1 MSGFSGINQFG
12 SLTTQSGQRLTFKDF
27 DKDGDGK
34 ITQEEY
40 DTVMNEMKLDSV
52 ELSSVDKNSD
62 KEISEDEFAQWEQK
76 IQMQDKVNA
85 LAGTINKDFA
95 GKSEYISQVTA
106 ELKDCIGEFANDY
119 QGDISK
125 MAQHFTESNYLQAQ
139 YQYIKTKILRN
150 TPDTIKSN
158 VLDEIY
164 TDLTAPTVDSREE
177 SGESMPADTAKRI
190 AKELEAEAD
199 KFIKAYKGEN
209 LQTDLK
215 AHLEEY
221 MNKSDAEK
229 LKDAADAFNTGANS
243 FGAMID
249 NGADLKQLKEYAK
262 EFLLAALDKGVTVK
276 LGGTTIKTEAAITT
290 ALKKFSDGDELKAAM
305 EEVIAGLNT
314 ETLKNTLIKEEE
326 IKAQEAADKA
336 FTDIKGDAYKVD
348 PSLIDYSSIDGY
360 FNNGEIY
367 ERGKGWG
374 GSRDKA
380 YAKGQEVLNN
390 SNLKSQMKAQIESML
405 EAKGIP
411 FEKIETVFENIYNQS
426 VADTLNA
433 EGMITGRGARGLSK
447 KGKAYINIKNM
458 VDSFVNTFNTNIAKA
473 IDEMNA
479 SDKDM
484 DTIDLDYTQA
494 GKDENGN
501 PITQDGVDIS
511 TLYASG
517 KTLTTKK
524 KGEDYYVSLAEKMID
539 NMKSQLLKKAKA
551 MCDANGVTFDNKV
564 FDTMF
569 NNAKSIA
576 INKGVT
582 GVNAEGASV
591 SFGGIAA
598 GTGAG
603 VAGGVAHAA
612 ITVAAAKA
620 GGLAGSFGGP
630 AGIAIG
636 AGIGAIVGGIASLF
650 GSGNHSSCT
659 LDTKTLLDTLTNEF
673 KTNYT
678 AWVEAEAAEAKNKK

>member
-52 ELSSVDKNSD
+52 ELSSVDKNGD

-76 IQMQDKVNA
+76 TQMQTAVNDM
-85 LAGTINKDFA
+85 AGTISKDFA
-95 GKSEYISQVTA
+95 GKTQYLAEVTTALKEYI
-106 ELKDCIGEFANDY
+106 EEFAASY
-119 QGDISK
+119 TGDISG
-125 MAQHFTESNYLQAQ
+125 MAEAFKAALPAKYEEIKSNAVS
-139 YQYIKTKILRN
+139 N
-150 TPDTIKSN
+150 DPDTVKSN

-164 TDLTAPTVDSREE
+164 TDLTATKGEGRTEA
-177 SGESMPADTAKRI
+177 GESMPAATAKRI

-199 KFIKAYKGEN
+199 KFIKGYNGEN

-326 IKAQEAADKA
+326 IKVQEAADKA

-348 PSLIDYSSIDGY
+348 ASLIDYSSIDGY

-426 VADTLNA
+426 VQDTLNA

>member
-52 ELSSVDKNSD
+52 ELSSVDKNGD

-76 IQMQDKVNA
+76 TQMQTAVNDM
-85 LAGTINKDFA
+85 AGTISKDFA
-95 GKSEYISQVTA
+95 GKTQYLAEVTTALKEYI
-106 ELKDCIGEFANDY
+106 EEFAASY
-119 QGDISK
+119 TGDISG
-125 MAQHFTESNYLQAQ
+125 MAEAFKAALPAKYEEIKSNAVS
-139 YQYIKTKILRN
+139 N
-150 TPDTIKSN
+150 DPDTVKSN

-199 KFIKAYKGEN
+199 KFIKGYNGEN

-229 LKDAADAFNTGANS
+229 LKDAAAKFNASAAS

-249 NGADLKQLKEYAK
+249 NGADLTKLKEYAK

-305 EEVIAGLNT
+305 EEVIAELNT

-336 FTDIKGDAYKVD
+336 FTDIKGDAYTVD
-348 PSLIDYSSIDGY
+348 PSLIDYSGISGY
-360 FNNGEIY
+360 YENTQIH

-380 YAKGQEVLNN
+380 YAKGEELLTNE
-390 SNLKSQMKAQIESML
+390 SLKSQMKAQLQSML
-405 EAKGIP
+405 EEKGIS
-411 FEKIETVFENIYNQS
+411 FDKIANIFENVYTQS

-447 KGKAYINIKNM
+447 KGHAYLNTKDC
-458 VDSFVNTFNTNIAKA
+458 VDAFITTFNTNIAKA

-484 DTIDLDYTQA
+484 DLWDIDYTQTVT
-494 GKDENGN
+494 DDDGN
-501 PITQDGVDIS
+501 VDQELLEAMQDGSSIS
-511 TLYASG
+511 GEYAFVYEL
-517 KTLTTKK
+517 K
-524 KGEDYYVSLAEKMID
+524 AEKMID
-539 NMKSQLLKKAKA
+539 KLQSTMLIKAKA
-551 MCDANGVTFDNKV
+551 MCDANGVKFDLTV
-564 FDTMF
+564 FNTMF
-569 NNAKSIA
+569 NNAKSSA
-576 INKGVT
+576 
-582 GVNAEGASV
+582 
-591 SFGGIAA
+591 
-598 GTGAG
+598 
-603 VAGGVAHAA
+603 VAGSIETKKALFLS
-612 ITVAAAKA
+612 ITTINPQN
-620 GGLAGSFGGP
+620 L
-630 AGIAIG
+630 I
-636 AGIGAIVGGIASLF
+636 
-650 GSGNHSSCT
+650 
-659 LDTKTLLDTLTNEF
+659 KTFTTNF
-673 KTNYT
+673 KDSYT
-678 AWVEAEAAEAKNKK
+678 AWVNAEAADAKNKK

>member
-52 ELSSVDKNSD
+52 ELSSVDKNGD

-76 IQMQDKVNA
+76 TQMQTAVNDM
-85 LAGTINKDFA
+85 AGTISKDFA
-95 GKSEYISQVTA
+95 GKTQYLAEVTTALKEYI
-106 ELKDCIGEFANDY
+106 EEFAASY
-119 QGDISK
+119 TGDISG
-125 MAQHFTESNYLQAQ
+125 MAEAFKAALPAKYEEIKSNAVS
-139 YQYIKTKILRN
+139 N
-150 TPDTIKSN
+150 DPDTVKSN

-177 SGESMPADTAKRI
+177 SGESIPAATAKRI

-199 KFIKAYKGEN
+199 KFIKGYNGEN

-348 PSLIDYSSIDGY
+348 ASLIDYSGISGY
-360 FNNGEIY
+360 YENTQIH

-380 YAKGQEVLNN
+380 YAKGEELLTNE
-390 SNLKSQMKAQIESML
+390 SLKSQMKAQLQSML
-405 EAKGIP
+405 EEKGIS
-411 FEKIETVFENIYNQS
+411 FDKIANIFENVYTQS

-433 EGMITGRGARGLSK
+433 EGMITGRGARGFSSK
-447 KGKAYINIKNM
+447 GHAYLNTKDC
-458 VDSFVNTFNTNIAKA
+458 VDAFINTFNTNIAKA
-473 IDEMNA
+473 IDEMNG
-479 SDKDM
+479 SNKDM
-484 DTIDLDYTQA
+484 DLWDIDYTQA
-494 GKDENGN
+494 VTDENGN
-501 PITQDGVDIS
+501 IDQKMLDAIQDGDTVTRI
-511 TLYASG
+511 G
-517 KTLTTKK
+517 RKE
-524 KGEDYYVSLAEKMID
+524 EDAEKMID
-539 NMKSQLLKKAKA
+539 RLQSTMLMKAKA
-551 MCDANGVTFDNKV
+551 MCDANGVEFDLTV
-564 FDTMF
+564 FNTMF
-569 NNAKSIA
+569 NNAKSSA
-576 INKGVT
+576 
-582 GVNAEGASV
+582 
-591 SFGGIAA
+591 
-598 GTGAG
+598 
-603 VAGGVAHAA
+603 VAGSIETKKALFLS
-612 ITVAAAKA
+612 ITTINPQN
-620 GGLAGSFGGP
+620 L
-630 AGIAIG
+630 I
-636 AGIGAIVGGIASLF
+636 
-650 GSGNHSSCT
+650 
-659 LDTKTLLDTLTNEF
+659 KTFTTNF
-673 KTNYT
+673 KDSYT
-678 AWVEAEAAEAKNKK
+678 VWVNAEAAEAKNKK

>member
-52 ELSSVDKNSD
+52 ELSSVDKNGD

-76 IQMQDKVNA
+76 TQMQTAVNDM
-85 LAGTINKDFA
+85 AGTISKDFA
-95 GKSEYISQVTA
+95 GKTQYLAEVTTALKEYI
-106 ELKDCIGEFANDY
+106 EEFAASY
-119 QGDISK
+119 TGDISG
-125 MAQHFTESNYLQAQ
+125 MAEAFKAALPAKYEEIKSNAVS
-139 YQYIKTKILRN
+139 N
-150 TPDTIKSN
+150 DPDTVKSN

-164 TDLTAPTVDSREE
+164 TDLTATKGEGRTEA
-177 SGESMPADTAKRI
+177 GESMPAATAKRI

-348 PSLIDYSSIDGY
+348 ASLIDYSSIDGY

-433 EGMITGRGARGLSK
+433 KGMITGRGARGLSK

-473 IDEMNA
+473 IDEMNG
-479 SDKDM
+479 SNKDM
-484 DTIDLDYTQA
+484 DLWDIDYTQTVT
-494 GKDENGN
+494 DDDGN
-501 PITQDGVDIS
+501 VDQELLEAMQDGSSIS
-511 TLYASG
+511 GEYAFVYEL
-517 KTLTTKK
+517 K
-524 KGEDYYVSLAEKMID
+524 AEKMID
-539 NMKSQLLKKAKA
+539 KLQSTMLMKAKA
-551 MCDANGVTFDNKV
+551 MCDANGIEFDLTV
-564 FDTMF
+564 FNTMF
-569 NNAKSIA
+569 NNAKSSA
-576 INKGVT
+576 V
-582 GVNAEGASV
+582 ASSIETKDV
-591 SFGGIAA
+591 
-598 GTGAG
+598 
-603 VAGGVAHAA
+603 
-612 ITVAAAKA
+612 
-620 GGLAGSFGGP
+620 
-630 AGIAIG
+630 AIG
-636 AGIGAIVGGIASLF
+636 FQMFTEATINPQNLV
-650 GSGNHSSCT
+650 
-659 LDTKTLLDTLTNEF
+659 KTFMTNF
-673 KTNYT
+673 KDSYT
-678 AWVEAEAAEAKNKK
+678 AWVNAETK

>member
-27 DKDGDGK
+27 DKDGDGT
-34 ITQEEY
+34 ITQDEY
-40 DTVMNEMKLDSV
+40 DTVMKEMKLDAV
-52 ELSSVDKNSD
+52 ELSGVDKNGD
-62 KEISEDEFAQWEQK
+62 KVVSEDEFAEWEQK
-76 IQMQDKVNA
+76 TEMQAAVNNM
-85 LAGTINKDFA
+85 AGTISKDFS
-95 GKSEYISQVTA
+95 GKTSSLSEVSTA
-106 ELKDCIGEFANDY
+106 LKEYFEEFAASY
-119 QGDISK
+119 TGDISG
-125 MAQHFTESNYLQAQ
+125 MAEAFKAALPAKYEEIKSNAVS
-139 YQYIKTKILRN
+139 N
-150 TPDTIKSN
+150 DPDTVKSN

-177 SGESMPADTAKRI
+177 SGESMPAATAKRI

-199 KFIKAYKGEN
+199 KFIKGYNGEN

-243 FGAMID
+243 FGTMID

>member
-52 ELSSVDKNSD
+52 ELSSVDKNGD

-76 IQMQDKVNA
+76 TQMQTAVNDM
-85 LAGTINKDFA
+85 AGTISKDFA
-95 GKSEYISQVTA
+95 GKTQYLAEVTTALKEYI
-106 ELKDCIGEFANDY
+106 EEFAASY
-119 QGDISK
+119 TGDISG
-125 MAQHFTESNYLQAQ
+125 MAEAFKAALPAKYEEIKSNAESND
-139 YQYIKTKILRN
+139 
-150 TPDTIKSN
+150 PDTVKSN

-164 TDLTAPTVDSREE
+164 TDLTATKGEGRTEA
-177 SGESMPADTAKRI
+177 GESMPAATAKRI

-199 KFIKAYKGEN
+199 KFIKGYNGEN

-314 ETLKNTLIKEEE
+314 ETLKNTLIKEEK

-348 PSLIDYSSIDGY
+348 ASLIDYSSIDGY

>member
-52 ELSSVDKNSD
+52 ELSSVDKNGD

-76 IQMQDKVNA
+76 TQMQTAVNDM
-85 LAGTINKDFA
+85 AGAISKDFA
-95 GKSEYISQVTA
+95 GKTQYLAEVTTALKEYI
-106 ELKDCIGEFANDY
+106 EEFAASY
-119 QGDISK
+119 TGDISG
-125 MAQHFTESNYLQAQ
+125 MAEAFKAALPAKYEEIKSNAVS
-139 YQYIKTKILRN
+139 N
-150 TPDTIKSN
+150 DPDTVKSN

-199 KFIKAYKGEN
+199 KFIKAYKGDN

-348 PSLIDYSSIDGY
+348 ASLIDYSSIDGY

>member
-52 ELSSVDKNSD
+52 ELSSVDKNGD

-76 IQMQDKVNA
+76 TQMQTAVNDM
-85 LAGTINKDFA
+85 AGAISKDFA
-95 GKSEYISQVTA
+95 GKTQYLAEVTTALKEYI
-106 ELKDCIGEFANDY
+106 EEFAASY
-119 QGDISK
+119 TGDISG
-125 MAQHFTESNYLQAQ
+125 MAEAFKAALPAKYEEIKSNAVS
-139 YQYIKTKILRN
+139 N
-150 TPDTIKSN
+150 DPDTVKSN

-199 KFIKAYKGEN
+199 KFIKAYKGDN

-678 AWVEAEAAEAKNKK
+678 AWVEAEAADAKNKK

>member
-52 ELSSVDKNSD
+52 ELSSVDKNGD

-76 IQMQDKVNA
+76 TQMQTAVNDM
-85 LAGTINKDFA
+85 AGAISKDFA
-95 GKSEYISQVTA
+95 GKTQYLAEVTTALKEYI
-106 ELKDCIGEFANDY
+106 EEFAASY
-119 QGDISK
+119 TGDISG
-125 MAQHFTESNYLQAQ
+125 MAEAFKAALPAKYEEIKSNAVS
-139 YQYIKTKILRN
+139 N
-150 TPDTIKSN
+150 DPDTVKSN

-199 KFIKAYKGEN
+199 KFIKGYNGEN

-229 LKDAADAFNTGANS
+229 LKDAVDAFNTGANS

-348 PSLIDYSSIDGY
+348 ASLIDYSSIDGY

>member
-52 ELSSVDKNSD
+52 ELSSVDKNGD

-76 IQMQDKVNA
+76 TQMQTAVNDM
-85 LAGTINKDFA
+85 AGTISKDFA
-95 GKSEYISQVTA
+95 GKTQYLAEVTTALKEYI
-106 ELKDCIGEFANDY
+106 EEFAASY
-119 QGDISK
+119 TGDISG
-125 MAQHFTESNYLQAQ
+125 MAEAFKAALPAKYEEIKSNAVS
-139 YQYIKTKILRN
+139 N
-150 TPDTIKSN
+150 DPDTVKSN

-164 TDLTAPTVDSREE
+164 TDLTATKGEGRTEA
-177 SGESMPADTAKRI
+177 GESMPAATAKRI

-199 KFIKAYKGEN
+199 KFIKGYNGEN

-348 PSLIDYSSIDGY
+348 ASLIDYSGISGY
-360 FNNGEIY
+360 YENTQIH

-380 YAKGQEVLNN
+380 YAKGEELLTNE
-390 SNLKSQMKAQIESML
+390 SLKSQMKAQLQSML
-405 EAKGIP
+405 EEKGIS
-411 FEKIETVFENIYNQS
+411 FDKIANIFENVYTQS

-433 EGMITGRGARGLSK
+433 EGMITGRGARGFSSK
-447 KGKAYINIKNM
+447 GHAYLNTKDC
-458 VDSFVNTFNTNIAKA
+458 VDAFINTFNTNIAKA
-473 IDEMNA
+473 IDEMNG
-479 SDKDM
+479 SNKDM
-484 DTIDLDYTQA
+484 DLWDIDYTQA
-494 GKDENGN
+494 VTDENGN
-501 PITQDGVDIS
+501 IDQKMLDAIQDGDTVTRI
-511 TLYASG
+511 G
-517 KTLTTKK
+517 RKE
-524 KGEDYYVSLAEKMID
+524 EDAEKMID
-539 NMKSQLLKKAKA
+539 RLQSTMLMKAKA
-551 MCDANGVTFDNKV
+551 MCDANGVEFDLTV
-564 FDTMF
+564 FNTMF
-569 NNAKSIA
+569 NNAKSSAVAGSIETKKA
-576 INKGVT
+576 LFLSITTINPQNLIKTFTTNFKDSYTVW
-582 GVNAEGASV
+582 VNAE
-591 SFGGIAA
+591 AA
-598 GTGAG
+598 
-603 VAGGVAHAA
+603 
-612 ITVAAAKA
+612 
-620 GGLAGSFGGP
+620 
-630 AGIAIG
+630 
-636 AGIGAIVGGIASLF
+636 
-650 GSGNHSSCT
+650 
-659 LDTKTLLDTLTNEF
+659 D
-673 KTNYT
+673 
-678 AWVEAEAAEAKNKK
+678 AKNKK

>member
-40 DTVMNEMKLDSV
+40 DTV
-52 ELSSVDKNSD
+52 ELSSVDKNGD

-76 IQMQDKVNA
+76 TQMQTAVNDM
-85 LAGTINKDFA
+85 AGTISKDFA
-95 GKSEYISQVTA
+95 GKTQYLAEVTTALKEYI
-106 ELKDCIGEFANDY
+106 EEFAASY
-119 QGDISK
+119 TGDISG
-125 MAQHFTESNYLQAQ
+125 MAEAFKAALPAKYEEIKSNAVS
-139 YQYIKTKILRN
+139 N
-150 TPDTIKSN
+150 DPDTVKSN

-164 TDLTAPTVDSREE
+164 TDLTATKGEGRTEA
-177 SGESMPADTAKRI
+177 GESMPAATAKRI

-348 PSLIDYSSIDGY
+348 ASLIDYSGISGY
-360 FNNGEIY
+360 YENTQIH

-380 YAKGQEVLNN
+380 YAKGEELLTNE
-390 SNLKSQMKAQIESML
+390 SLKSQMKAQLQSML
-405 EAKGIP
+405 EEKGIS
-411 FEKIETVFENIYNQS
+411 FDKIANIFENVYTQS

-433 EGMITGRGARGLSK
+433 EGMITGRGARGFSSK
-447 KGKAYINIKNM
+447 GHAYLNTKDC
-458 VDSFVNTFNTNIAKA
+458 VDAFINTFNTNIAKA
-473 IDEMNA
+473 IDEMNG
-479 SDKDM
+479 SNKDM
-484 DTIDLDYTQA
+484 DLWDIDYTQA
-494 GKDENGN
+494 VTDENGN
-501 PITQDGVDIS
+501 IDQKMLDAIQDGDTVTRI
-511 TLYASG
+511 G
-517 KTLTTKK
+517 RKE
-524 KGEDYYVSLAEKMID
+524 EDAEKMID
-539 NMKSQLLKKAKA
+539 RLQSTMLMKAKA
-551 MCDANGVTFDNKV
+551 MCDANGVEFDLTV
-564 FDTMF
+564 FNTMF
-569 NNAKSIA
+569 NNAKSSA
-576 INKGVT
+576 
-582 GVNAEGASV
+582 
-591 SFGGIAA
+591 
-598 GTGAG
+598 
-603 VAGGVAHAA
+603 VAGSIETKKALFLS
-612 ITVAAAKA
+612 ITTINPQN
-620 GGLAGSFGGP
+620 L
-630 AGIAIG
+630 I
-636 AGIGAIVGGIASLF
+636 
-650 GSGNHSSCT
+650 
-659 LDTKTLLDTLTNEF
+659 KTFTTNF
-673 KTNYT
+673 KDSYT
-678 AWVEAEAAEAKNKK
+678 VWVNAEAAEAKNKK

>member
-52 ELSSVDKNSD
+52 ELSSVDKNGD

-76 IQMQDKVNA
+76 TQMQTAVNDM
-85 LAGTINKDFA
+85 AGTISKDFA
-95 GKSEYISQVTA
+95 GKTQYLAEVTTALKEYI
-106 ELKDCIGEFANDY
+106 EEFAASY
-119 QGDISK
+119 TGDISG
-125 MAQHFTESNYLQAQ
+125 MAEAFKAALPAKYEEIKSNAVS
-139 YQYIKTKILRN
+139 N
-150 TPDTIKSN
+150 DPDTVKSN

-164 TDLTAPTVDSREE
+164 TDLTATKGEGRTEA
-177 SGESMPADTAKRI
+177 GESMPTATAKRI

-199 KFIKAYKGEN
+199 KFIKGYNGEN

-426 VADTLNA
+426 VQDTLNA

>member
-52 ELSSVDKNSD
+52 ELSSVDKNGD

-76 IQMQDKVNA
+76 TQMQTAVNDM
-85 LAGTINKDFA
+85 AGTISKDFA
-95 GKSEYISQVTA
+95 GKTQYLAEVTTALKEYI
-106 ELKDCIGEFANDY
+106 EEFAASY
-119 QGDISK
+119 TGDISG
-125 MAQHFTESNYLQAQ
+125 MAEAFKAALPAKYEEIKSNAVS
-139 YQYIKTKILRN
+139 N
-150 TPDTIKSN
+150 DPDTVKSN

-164 TDLTAPTVDSREE
+164 TDLTATKGEGRTEA
-177 SGESMPADTAKRI
+177 GESMPAATAKRI

-199 KFIKAYKGEN
+199 KFIKGYNGEN

-305 EEVIAGLNT
+305 EEVIAELNT

-348 PSLIDYSSIDGY
+348 ASLIDYSSIDGY

-380 YAKGQEVLNN
+380 YAKGQEVL
-390 SNLKSQMKAQIESML
+390 SSDTLKNQMKAQITSML
-405 EAKGIP
+405 EAKGIS
-411 FEKIETVFENIYNQS
+411 FDKIANIFENIYNQS
-426 VADTLNA
+426 ISDTLNA
-433 EGMITGRGARGLSK
+433 DGMITGRGARGLSK

-517 KTLTTKK
+517 NKLTTKK
-524 KGEDYYVSLAEKMID
+524 KGADYYVSLAEKMID

-569 NNAKSIA
+569 NNAKSVA

-582 GVNAEGASV
+582 GVNAKGASV
-591 SFGGIAA
+591 SFGGIAG

-630 AGIAIG
+630 VGIAIG

>member
-52 ELSSVDKNSD
+52 ELSSVDKNGD

-76 IQMQDKVNA
+76 TQMQTAVNDM
-85 LAGTINKDFA
+85 AGAISKDFA
-95 GKSEYISQVTA
+95 GKTQYLAEVTTALKEYI
-106 ELKDCIGEFANDY
+106 EEFAASY
-119 QGDISK
+119 TGDISG
-125 MAQHFTESNYLQAQ
+125 MAEAFKAALPAKYEEIKSNAVS
-139 YQYIKTKILRN
+139 N
-150 TPDTIKSN
+150 DPDTVKSN

-177 SGESMPADTAKRI
+177 SGESMPAATAKRI

-199 KFIKAYKGEN
+199 KFIKGYNGEN

-348 PSLIDYSSIDGY
+348 ASLIDYSGISGY
-360 FNNGEIY
+360 YENTQIH

-380 YAKGQEVLNN
+380 YAKGEELLTNE
-390 SNLKSQMKAQIESML
+390 SLKSQMKAQLQSML
-405 EAKGIP
+405 EEKGIS
-411 FEKIETVFENIYNQS
+411 FDKIANIFENVYTQS

-433 EGMITGRGARGLSK
+433 EGMITGRGARGFSSK
-447 KGKAYINIKNM
+447 GHAYLNTKDC
-458 VDSFVNTFNTNIAKA
+458 VDAFINTFNTNIAKA
-473 IDEMNA
+473 IDEMNG
-479 SDKDM
+479 SNKDM
-484 DTIDLDYTQA
+484 DLWDIDYTQA
-494 GKDENGN
+494 VTDENGN
-501 PITQDGVDIS
+501 IDQKMLDAIQDGDTVTRI
-511 TLYASG
+511 G
-517 KTLTTKK
+517 RKE
-524 KGEDYYVSLAEKMID
+524 EDAEKMID
-539 NMKSQLLKKAKA
+539 RLQSTMLMKAKA
-551 MCDANGVTFDNKV
+551 MCDANGVEFDLTV
-564 FDTMF
+564 FNTMF
-569 NNAKSIA
+569 NNAKSSA
-576 INKGVT
+576 
-582 GVNAEGASV
+582 
-591 SFGGIAA
+591 
-598 GTGAG
+598 
-603 VAGGVAHAA
+603 VAGSIETKKALFLS
-612 ITVAAAKA
+612 ITTINPQN
-620 GGLAGSFGGP
+620 L
-630 AGIAIG
+630 I
-636 AGIGAIVGGIASLF
+636 
-650 GSGNHSSCT
+650 
-659 LDTKTLLDTLTNEF
+659 KTFTTNF
-673 KTNYT
+673 KDSYT
-678 AWVEAEAAEAKNKK
+678 VWVNAEAAEAKNKK

>member
-52 ELSSVDKNSD
+52 ELSSVDKNGD

-76 IQMQDKVNA
+76 TQMQTAVNDM
-85 LAGTINKDFA
+85 AGAISKDFA
-95 GKSEYISQVTA
+95 GKTQYLAEVTTALKEYI
-106 ELKDCIGEFANDY
+106 EEFAASY
-119 QGDISK
+119 TGDISG
-125 MAQHFTESNYLQAQ
+125 MAEAFKAALPAKYEEIKSNAVS
-139 YQYIKTKILRN
+139 N
-150 TPDTIKSN
+150 DPDTVKSN

-199 KFIKAYKGEN
+199 KFIKAYKGDN

-249 NGADLKQLKEYAK
+249 NGVDLKQLKEYAK

-678 AWVEAEAAEAKNKK
+678 AWVEAEAADAKNKK

>member
-1 MSGFSGINQFG
+1 MDIKVIAVIVCMLAVLIYASYDAERKR
-12 SLTTQSGQRLTFKDF
+12 RLKLEKRLRNSWGKPS
-27 DKDGDGK
+27 DKK

-52 ELSSVDKNSD
+52 ELSSVDKNGD

-76 IQMQDKVNA
+76 TQMQTAVNDM
-85 LAGTINKDFA
+85 AGAISKDFA
-95 GKSEYISQVTA
+95 GKTQYLAEVTTALKEYI
-106 ELKDCIGEFANDY
+106 EEFAASY
-119 QGDISK
+119 TGDISG
-125 MAQHFTESNYLQAQ
+125 MAEAFKAALPAKYEEIKSNAVS
-139 YQYIKTKILRN
+139 N
-150 TPDTIKSN
+150 DPDTVKSN

-199 KFIKAYKGEN
+199 KFIKAYKGDN

-314 ETLKNTLIKEEE
+314 ETLKNTLIKEEK

-336 FTDIKGDAYKVD
+336 FTDIKGDAYTVD
-348 PSLIDYSSIDGY
+348 PSLIDYSGISGY
-360 FNNGEIY
+360 YENTQIH

-380 YAKGQEVLNN
+380 YAKGEELLTNE
-390 SNLKSQMKAQIESML
+390 SLKSQMKAQLQSML
-405 EAKGIP
+405 EEKGIS
-411 FEKIETVFENIYNQS
+411 FDKIANIFENVYTQS

-433 EGMITGRGARGLSK
+433 EGMITGRGARGWSK
-447 KGKAYINIKNM
+447 KGHAYLNTKDC
-458 VDSFVNTFNTNIAKA
+458 VDAFITTFNTNIAKA

-484 DTIDLDYTQA
+484 DLWDIDYTQTVT
-494 GKDENGN
+494 DDDGN
-501 PITQDGVDIS
+501 VDQELLEAMQDGSSIS
-511 TLYASG
+511 GEYAFVYEL
-517 KTLTTKK
+517 K
-524 KGEDYYVSLAEKMID
+524 AEKMID
-539 NMKSQLLKKAKA
+539 KLQSTMLMKAKA
-551 MCDANGVTFDNKV
+551 MCDANGIEFDLTV
-564 FDTMF
+564 FNTMF
-569 NNAKSIA
+569 NNAKSSA
-576 INKGVT
+576 V
-582 GVNAEGASV
+582 ASSIETKDV
-591 SFGGIAA
+591 
-598 GTGAG
+598 
-603 VAGGVAHAA
+603 
-612 ITVAAAKA
+612 
-620 GGLAGSFGGP
+620 
-630 AGIAIG
+630 AIG
-636 AGIGAIVGGIASLF
+636 FQMFTEATINPQNLV
-650 GSGNHSSCT
+650 
-659 LDTKTLLDTLTNEF
+659 KTFMTNF
-673 KTNYT
+673 KDSYT
-678 AWVEAEAAEAKNKK
+678 AWVNAETK

>member
-52 ELSSVDKNSD
+52 ELSSVDKNGD

-76 IQMQDKVNA
+76 TQMQTAVNDM
-85 LAGTINKDFA
+85 AGTISKDFA
-95 GKSEYISQVTA
+95 GKTQYLAEVTTALKEYI
-106 ELKDCIGEFANDY
+106 EEFAASY
-119 QGDISK
+119 TGDISG
-125 MAQHFTESNYLQAQ
+125 MAEAFKAALPAKYEEIKSNAVS
-139 YQYIKTKILRN
+139 N
-150 TPDTIKSN
+150 DPDTVKSN

-164 TDLTAPTVDSREE
+164 TDLTATKGEGRTEA
-177 SGESMPADTAKRI
+177 GESMPAATAKRI

-199 KFIKAYKGEN
+199 KFIKGYNGEN

-348 PSLIDYSSIDGY
+348 ASLIDYSSIDGY

-433 EGMITGRGARGLSK
+433 KGMITGRGARGLSK

>member
-52 ELSSVDKNSD
+52 ELSSVDKNGD

-76 IQMQDKVNA
+76 TQMQTAVNDM
-85 LAGTINKDFA
+85 AGTISKDFA
-95 GKSEYISQVTA
+95 GKTQYLAEVTTALKEYI
-106 ELKDCIGEFANDY
+106 EEFAASY
-119 QGDISK
+119 TGDISG
-125 MAQHFTESNYLQAQ
+125 MAEAFKAALPAKYEEIKSNAVS
-139 YQYIKTKILRN
+139 N
-150 TPDTIKSN
+150 DPDTVKSN

-164 TDLTAPTVDSREE
+164 TDLTATKGEGRTEA
-177 SGESMPADTAKRI
+177 GESMPAATAKRI

-199 KFIKAYKGEN
+199 KFIKGYNGEN

-348 PSLIDYSSIDGY
+348 ASLIDYSSIDGY

-426 VADTLNA
+426 VQDTLNA

>member
-52 ELSSVDKNSD
+52 ELSSVDKNGD

-76 IQMQDKVNA
+76 TQMQTAVNDM
-85 LAGTINKDFA
+85 AGAISKDFA
-95 GKSEYISQVTA
+95 GKTQYLAEVTTALKEYI
-106 ELKDCIGEFANDY
+106 EEFAASY
-119 QGDISK
+119 TGDISG
-125 MAQHFTESNYLQAQ
+125 MAEAFKAALPAKYEEIKSNAVS
-139 YQYIKTKILRN
+139 N
-150 TPDTIKSN
+150 DPDTVKSN

-199 KFIKAYKGEN
+199 KFIKAYKGDN

-433 EGMITGRGARGLSK
+433 EGMITGRGARGFSSK
-447 KGKAYINIKNM
+447 GHAYLNTKDC
-458 VDSFVNTFNTNIAKA
+458 VDAFINTFNTNIAKA
-473 IDEMNA
+473 IDEMNG
-479 SDKDM
+479 SNKDM
-484 DTIDLDYTQA
+484 DLWDIDYTQA
-494 GKDENGN
+494 VTDENGN
-501 PITQDGVDIS
+501 IDQKMLNAIQDGDTV
-511 TLYASG
+511 
-517 KTLTTKK
+517 TKIGRK
-524 KGEDYYVSLAEKMID
+524 DSVKEDAEKMLD
-539 NMKSQLLKKAKA
+539 RLQSTMRMKAKA
-551 MCDANGVTFDNKV
+551 MCDANGVEFDLTV
-564 FDTMF
+564 FNTMF
-569 NNAKSIA
+569 NNAKSSAVAGSIETKKA
-576 INKGVT
+576 LFLSITTINPQNLIKTFTTNFKDSYTVW
-582 GVNAEGASV
+582 VNAE
-591 SFGGIAA
+591 AA
-598 GTGAG
+598 D
-603 VAGGVAHAA
+603 V
-612 ITVAAAKA
+612 
-620 GGLAGSFGGP
+620 
-630 AGIAIG
+630 
-636 AGIGAIVGGIASLF
+636 
-650 GSGNHSSCT
+650 
-659 LDTKTLLDTLTNEF
+659 
-673 KTNYT
+673 
-678 AWVEAEAAEAKNKK
+678 KNKK

>member
-52 ELSSVDKNSD
+52 ELSSVDKNGD

-76 IQMQDKVNA
+76 TQMQTAVNDM
-85 LAGTINKDFA
+85 AGAISKDFA
-95 GKSEYISQVTA
+95 GKTQYLAEVTTALKEYI
-106 ELKDCIGEFANDY
+106 EEFAASY
-119 QGDISK
+119 TGDISG
-125 MAQHFTESNYLQAQ
+125 MAEAFKAALPAKYEEIKSNAVS
-139 YQYIKTKILRN
+139 N
-150 TPDTIKSN
+150 DPDTVKSN

-164 TDLTAPTVDSREE
+164 TDLTATKGEGRTEA
-177 SGESMPADTAKRI
+177 GESMPAATAKRI

-199 KFIKAYKGEN
+199 KFIKGYNGEN

-348 PSLIDYSSIDGY
+348 ASLIDYSGISGY
-360 FNNGEIY
+360 YENTQIH

-380 YAKGQEVLNN
+380 YAKGEELLTNE
-390 SNLKSQMKAQIESML
+390 SLKSQMKAQLQSML
-405 EAKGIP
+405 EEKGIS
-411 FEKIETVFENIYNQS
+411 FDKIANIFENVYTQS

-433 EGMITGRGARGLSK
+433 EGMITGRGARGFSSK
-447 KGKAYINIKNM
+447 GHAYLNTKDC
-458 VDSFVNTFNTNIAKA
+458 VDAFINTFNTNIAKA
-473 IDEMNA
+473 IDEMNG
-479 SDKDM
+479 SNKDM
-484 DTIDLDYTQA
+484 DLWDIDYTQA
-494 GKDENGN
+494 VTDENGN
-501 PITQDGVDIS
+501 IDQKMLNAIQDGDTV
-511 TLYASG
+511 
-517 KTLTTKK
+517 TKIGRK
-524 KGEDYYVSLAEKMID
+524 DSVKEDAEKMLD
-539 NMKSQLLKKAKA
+539 RLQSTMRMKAKA
-551 MCDANGVTFDNKV
+551 MCDANGVEFDLTV
-564 FDTMF
+564 FNTMF
-569 NNAKSIA
+569 NNAKSSAVAGSIETKKA
-576 INKGVT
+576 LFLSITTINPQNLIKTFTTNFKDSYTVW
-582 GVNAEGASV
+582 VNAE
-591 SFGGIAA
+591 AA
-598 GTGAG
+598 D
-603 VAGGVAHAA
+603 V
-612 ITVAAAKA
+612 
-620 GGLAGSFGGP
+620 
-630 AGIAIG
+630 
-636 AGIGAIVGGIASLF
+636 
-650 GSGNHSSCT
+650 
-659 LDTKTLLDTLTNEF
+659 
-673 KTNYT
+673 
-678 AWVEAEAAEAKNKK
+678 KNKK

>member
-52 ELSSVDKNSD
+52 ELSSVDKNGD

-76 IQMQDKVNA
+76 TQMQTAVNDM
-85 LAGTINKDFA
+85 AGTISKDFA
-95 GKSEYISQVTA
+95 GKTQYLAEVTTALKEYI
-106 ELKDCIGEFANDY
+106 EEFAASY
-119 QGDISK
+119 TGDISG
-125 MAQHFTESNYLQAQ
+125 MAETFKAALPAKYEEIKSNAVS
-139 YQYIKTKILRN
+139 N
-150 TPDTIKSN
+150 DPDTVKSN

-164 TDLTAPTVDSREE
+164 TDLTATKGEGRTEA
-177 SGESMPADTAKRI
+177 GESMPAATAKRI

-199 KFIKAYKGEN
+199 KFIKGYNGEN

-229 LKDAADAFNTGANS
+229 LKDAVDAFNTGANS

-276 LGGTTIKTEAAITT
+276 LGGTAIKTEAAITT

-348 PSLIDYSSIDGY
+348 ASLIDYSSIDGY

-426 VADTLNA
+426 VQDTLNA
-433 EGMITGRGARGLSK
+433 EGMITGRGARGLSS
-447 KGKAYINIKNM
+447 KGHAYLNTKDC
-458 VDSFVNTFNTNIAKA
+458 VDAFINTFNTNIVKT
-473 IDEMNA
+473 IDEMNG
-479 SDKDM
+479 SNKDM
-484 DTIDLDYTQA
+484 DLWDIDYTQA
-494 GKDENGN
+494 VTDENGN
-501 PITQDGVDIS
+501 VDQEMLNAIQDGDTVTKIGRKD
-511 TLYASG
+511 SG
-517 KTLTTKK
+517 K
-524 KGEDYYVSLAEKMID
+524 EAAEKMIYRLHST
-539 NMKSQLLKKAKA
+539 MLMKAKA
-551 MCDANGVTFDNKV
+551 MCDANGVEFDLTV
-564 FDTMF
+564 FNTMF
-569 NNAKSIA
+569 NNAKSSAVAGSIETKNVFISYMQLVPETT
-576 INKGVT
+576 INPQDLIKTFTTNFKDSYTVW
-582 GVNAEGASV
+582 VNAE
-591 SFGGIAA
+591 AA
-598 GTGAG
+598 
-603 VAGGVAHAA
+603 
-612 ITVAAAKA
+612 
-620 GGLAGSFGGP
+620 
-630 AGIAIG
+630 
-636 AGIGAIVGGIASLF
+636 
-650 GSGNHSSCT
+650 
-659 LDTKTLLDTLTNEF
+659 D
-673 KTNYT
+673 
-678 AWVEAEAAEAKNKK
+678 AKNKK

>member
-52 ELSSVDKNSD
+52 ELSSVDKNGD

-76 IQMQDKVNA
+76 TQMQTAVNDM
-85 LAGTINKDFA
+85 AGTISKDFA
-95 GKSEYISQVTA
+95 GKTQYLAEVTTALKEYI
-106 ELKDCIGEFANDY
+106 EEFAASY
-119 QGDISK
+119 TGDISG
-125 MAQHFTESNYLQAQ
+125 MAEAFKAALPAKYEEIKSNAVS
-139 YQYIKTKILRN
+139 N
-150 TPDTIKSN
+150 DPDTVKSN

-199 KFIKAYKGEN
+199 KFIKAYKGDN

-426 VADTLNA
+426 VQDTLNA

>member
-52 ELSSVDKNSD
+52 ELSSVDKNGD

-76 IQMQDKVNA
+76 TQMQTAVNDM
-85 LAGTINKDFA
+85 AGTISKDFA
-95 GKSEYISQVTA
+95 GKTQYLAEVTTALKEYI
-106 ELKDCIGEFANDY
+106 EEFAASY
-119 QGDISK
+119 TGDISG
-125 MAQHFTESNYLQAQ
+125 MAEAFKAALPAKYEEIKSNAVS
-139 YQYIKTKILRN
+139 N
-150 TPDTIKSN
+150 DPDTVKSN

-199 KFIKAYKGEN
+199 KFIKAYKGDN

-348 PSLIDYSSIDGY
+348 ASLIDYSSIDGY

-426 VADTLNA
+426 VQDTLNA

>member
-52 ELSSVDKNSD
+52 ELSSVDKNGD

-76 IQMQDKVNA
+76 TQMQTAVNDM
-85 LAGTINKDFA
+85 AGTISKDFA
-95 GKSEYISQVTA
+95 GKTQYLAEVTTALKEYI
-106 ELKDCIGEFANDY
+106 EEFAASY
-119 QGDISK
+119 TGDISG
-125 MAQHFTESNYLQAQ
+125 MAEAFKAALPAKYEEIKSNAVS
-139 YQYIKTKILRN
+139 N
-150 TPDTIKSN
+150 DPDTVKSN

-164 TDLTAPTVDSREE
+164 TDLTATKGEGRTEA
-177 SGESMPADTAKRI
+177 GESMPAATAKRI

-199 KFIKAYKGEN
+199 KFIKAYKGDN

-348 PSLIDYSSIDGY
+348 ASLIDYSGISGY
-360 FNNGEIY
+360 YENTQIH

-380 YAKGQEVLNN
+380 YAKGEELLTNE
-390 SNLKSQMKAQIESML
+390 SLKSQMKAQLQSML
-405 EAKGIP
+405 EEKGIS
-411 FEKIETVFENIYNQS
+411 FDKIANIFENVYTQS

-433 EGMITGRGARGLSK
+433 EGMITGRGARGFSSK
-447 KGKAYINIKNM
+447 GHAYLNTKDC
-458 VDSFVNTFNTNIAKA
+458 VDAFINTFNTNIAKA
-473 IDEMNA
+473 IDEMNG
-479 SDKDM
+479 SNKDM
-484 DTIDLDYTQA
+484 DLWDIDYTQA
-494 GKDENGN
+494 VTDENGN
-501 PITQDGVDIS
+501 IDQKMLDAIQDGDTVTRI
-511 TLYASG
+511 G
-517 KTLTTKK
+517 RKE
-524 KGEDYYVSLAEKMID
+524 EDAEKMID
-539 NMKSQLLKKAKA
+539 RLQSTMLMKAKA
-551 MCDANGVTFDNKV
+551 MCDANGVEFDLTV
-564 FDTMF
+564 FNTMF
-569 NNAKSIA
+569 NNAKSSAVAGSIETKKA
-576 INKGVT
+576 LFLSITTINPQNLIKTFTTNFKDSYTVW
-582 GVNAEGASV
+582 VNAE
-591 SFGGIAA
+591 AA
-598 GTGAG
+598 
-603 VAGGVAHAA
+603 
-612 ITVAAAKA
+612 
-620 GGLAGSFGGP
+620 
-630 AGIAIG
+630 
-636 AGIGAIVGGIASLF
+636 
-650 GSGNHSSCT
+650 
-659 LDTKTLLDTLTNEF
+659 D
-673 KTNYT
+673 
-678 AWVEAEAAEAKNKK
+678 AKNKK

>member
-52 ELSSVDKNSD
+52 ELSSVDKNGD

-76 IQMQDKVNA
+76 TQMQTAVNDM
-85 LAGTINKDFA
+85 AGTISKDFA
-95 GKSEYISQVTA
+95 GKTQYLAEVTTALKEYI
-106 ELKDCIGEFANDY
+106 EEFAASY
-119 QGDISK
+119 TGDISG
-125 MAQHFTESNYLQAQ
+125 MAEAFKAALPAKYEEIKSNAVS
-139 YQYIKTKILRN
+139 N
-150 TPDTIKSN
+150 DPDTVKSN

-164 TDLTAPTVDSREE
+164 TDLTATKGEGRTEA
-177 SGESMPADTAKRI
+177 GESMPAATAKRI

-199 KFIKAYKGEN
+199 KFIKGYNGEN

-229 LKDAADAFNTGANS
+229 LKDAAAKFNASAAS

-249 NGADLKQLKEYAK
+249 NGADLTKLKEYAK

-305 EEVIAGLNT
+305 EEVIAELNT

-348 PSLIDYSSIDGY
+348 ASLIDYSSIDGY

-426 VADTLNA
+426 VQDTLNA

>member
-52 ELSSVDKNSD
+52 ELSSVDKNGD

-76 IQMQDKVNA
+76 TQMQTAVNDM
-85 LAGTINKDFA
+85 AGTISKDFA
-95 GKSEYISQVTA
+95 GKTQYLAEVTTALKEYI
-106 ELKDCIGEFANDY
+106 EEFAASY
-119 QGDISK
+119 TGDISG
-125 MAQHFTESNYLQAQ
+125 MAEAFKAALPAKYEEIKSNAVS
-139 YQYIKTKILRN
+139 N
-150 TPDTIKSN
+150 DPDTVKSN

-164 TDLTAPTVDSREE
+164 TDLTTPTVDSREE

-199 KFIKAYKGEN
+199 KFIKAYKGDN

-348 PSLIDYSSIDGY
+348 ASLIDYSSIDGY

-426 VADTLNA
+426 VQDTLNA

>member
-52 ELSSVDKNSD
+52 ELSSVDKNGD

-76 IQMQDKVNA
+76 TQMQTAVNDM
-85 LAGTINKDFA
+85 AGAISKDFA
-95 GKSEYISQVTA
+95 GKTQYLAEVTTALKEYI
-106 ELKDCIGEFANDY
+106 EEFAASY
-119 QGDISK
+119 TGDISG
-125 MAQHFTESNYLQAQ
+125 MAEAFKAALPAKYEEIKSNAVS
-139 YQYIKTKILRN
+139 N
-150 TPDTIKSN
+150 DPDTVKSN

-199 KFIKAYKGEN
+199 KFIKAYKGDN

-314 ETLKNTLIKEEE
+314 ETLKNTLIKEEK

-348 PSLIDYSSIDGY
+348 ASLIDYSGISGY
-360 FNNGEIY
+360 YENTQIH

-380 YAKGQEVLNN
+380 YAKGEELLTNE
-390 SNLKSQMKAQIESML
+390 SLKSQMKAQLQSML
-405 EAKGIP
+405 EEKGIS
-411 FEKIETVFENIYNQS
+411 FDKIANIFENVYTQS

-433 EGMITGRGARGLSK
+433 EGMITGRGARGFSSK
-447 KGKAYINIKNM
+447 GHAYLNTKDC
-458 VDSFVNTFNTNIAKA
+458 VDAFINTFNTNIAKA
-473 IDEMNA
+473 IDEMNG
-479 SDKDM
+479 SNKDM
-484 DTIDLDYTQA
+484 DLWDIDYTQA
-494 GKDENGN
+494 VTDENGN
-501 PITQDGVDIS
+501 IDQKMLNAIQDGDTV
-511 TLYASG
+511 
-517 KTLTTKK
+517 TKIGRK
-524 KGEDYYVSLAEKMID
+524 DSVKEDAEKMLD
-539 NMKSQLLKKAKA
+539 RLQSTMRMKAKA
-551 MCDANGVTFDNKV
+551 MCDANGVEFDLTV
-564 FDTMF
+564 FNTMF
-569 NNAKSIA
+569 NNAKSSAVAGSIETKKA
-576 INKGVT
+576 LFLSITTINPQNLIKTFTTNFKDSYTVW
-582 GVNAEGASV
+582 VNAE
-591 SFGGIAA
+591 AA
-598 GTGAG
+598 D
-603 VAGGVAHAA
+603 V
-612 ITVAAAKA
+612 
-620 GGLAGSFGGP
+620 
-630 AGIAIG
+630 
-636 AGIGAIVGGIASLF
+636 
-650 GSGNHSSCT
+650 
-659 LDTKTLLDTLTNEF
+659 
-673 KTNYT
+673 
-678 AWVEAEAAEAKNKK
+678 KNKK

>member
-27 DKDGDGK
+27 DKDGDGT
-34 ITQEEY
+34 ITQDEY
-40 DTVMNEMKLDSV
+40 DTVMKEMKLDAV
-52 ELSSVDKNSD
+52 ELSGVDKNGD
-62 KEISEDEFAQWEQK
+62 KVVSEDEFAEWEQK
-76 IQMQDKVNA
+76 TEMQAAVNNM
-85 LAGTINKDFA
+85 AGTISKDFS
-95 GKSEYISQVTA
+95 GKASSLSEVSTA
-106 ELKDCIGEFANDY
+106 LKEYFEEFAASYTGEVSGMAEAFKTALPAKYEEIKSNAVSND
-119 QGDISK
+119 
-125 MAQHFTESNYLQAQ
+125 
-139 YQYIKTKILRN
+139 
-150 TPDTIKSN
+150 PDTVKSN

-199 KFIKAYKGEN
+199 KFIKGYNGEN

-249 NGADLKQLKEYAK
+249 NGADWKQLKEYAK

-336 FTDIKGDAYKVD
+336 FTDIKGDAYTVD
-348 PSLIDYSSIDGY
+348 PSLIDYSGFSGY
-360 FNNGEIY
+360 YENTQIH

-374 GSRDKA
+374 GSRDKV
-380 YAKGQEVLNN
+380 YAKGEELLTNE
-390 SNLKSQMKAQIESML
+390 SLKSQMKAQLQSML
-405 EAKGIP
+405 EEKGIS
-411 FEKIETVFENIYNQS
+411 FDKIANIFENVYTQS

-447 KGKAYINIKNM
+447 KGHAYLNTKDC
-458 VDSFVNTFNTNIAKA
+458 VDAFITTFNTNIAKA

-484 DTIDLDYTQA
+484 DLWDIDYTQTVT
-494 GKDENGN
+494 DDDGN
-501 PITQDGVDIS
+501 VDQELLEAMQDGSSIS
-511 TLYASG
+511 GEYAFVYEL
-517 KTLTTKK
+517 K
-524 KGEDYYVSLAEKMID
+524 AEKMID
-539 NMKSQLLKKAKA
+539 KLQSTMLIKAKA
-551 MCDANGVTFDNKV
+551 MCDANGVKFDLTV
-564 FDTMF
+564 FNTMF
-569 NNAKSIA
+569 NNAKSSA
-576 INKGVT
+576 
-582 GVNAEGASV
+582 
-591 SFGGIAA
+591 
-598 GTGAG
+598 
-603 VAGGVAHAA
+603 VAGS
-612 ITVAAAKA
+612 IETK
-620 GGLAGSFGGP
+620 
-630 AGIAIG
+630 
-636 AGIGAIVGGIASLF
+636 
-650 GSGNHSSCT
+650 
-659 LDTKTLLDTLTNEF
+659 KTLFLSITTINPQNLIKTFTTNF
-673 KTNYT
+673 KDSYT
-678 AWVEAEAAEAKNKK
+678 AWVNAEAADAKNKK

>member
-52 ELSSVDKNSD
+52 ELSSVDKNGD

-76 IQMQDKVNA
+76 TQMQTAVNDM
-85 LAGTINKDFA
+85 AGAISKDFA
-95 GKSEYISQVTA
+95 GKTQYLAEVTTALKEYI
-106 ELKDCIGEFANDY
+106 EEFAASY
-119 QGDISK
+119 TGDISG
-125 MAQHFTESNYLQAQ
+125 MAEAFKAALPAKYEEIKSNAVS
-139 YQYIKTKILRN
+139 N
-150 TPDTIKSN
+150 DPDTVKSN

-164 TDLTAPTVDSREE
+164 TDLTATKGEGRTEA
-177 SGESMPADTAKRI
+177 GESMPAATAKRI

-199 KFIKAYKGEN
+199 KFIKGYNGEN

-348 PSLIDYSSIDGY
+348 ASLIDYSSIDGY

-433 EGMITGRGARGLSK
+433 KGMITGRGARGLSK

-659 LDTKTLLDTLTNEF
+659 PVS
-673 KTNYT
+673 YT
-678 AWVEAEAAEAKNKK
+678 HLRAHET

>member
-52 ELSSVDKNSD
+52 ELSGVDKNGD

-76 IQMQDKVNA
+76 TQMQTAVNDM
-85 LAGTINKDFA
+85 AGTISKDFA
-95 GKSEYISQVTA
+95 GKTQCLAEVTTALKEYI
-106 ELKDCIGEFANDY
+106 EEFAASY
-119 QGDISK
+119 TGDISG
-125 MAQHFTESNYLQAQ
+125 MAEAFKPALPAKYEEIKSNAVS
-139 YQYIKTKILRN
+139 N
-150 TPDTIKSN
+150 DPDTVKSN

-164 TDLTAPTVDSREE
+164 TDLTATKGEGRTEA
-177 SGESMPADTAKRI
+177 GESMPAATAKRI

-199 KFIKAYKGEN
+199 KFIKGYNGEN
-209 LQTDLK
+209 LQIDLK

-348 PSLIDYSSIDGY
+348 ASLIDYSGISGY
-360 FNNGEIY
+360 YENTQIH

-380 YAKGQEVLNN
+380 YAKGEELLTNE
-390 SNLKSQMKAQIESML
+390 SLKSQMKAQLQSML
-405 EAKGIP
+405 EEKGIS
-411 FEKIETVFENIYNQS
+411 FDKIANIFENVYTQS

-433 EGMITGRGARGLSK
+433 EGMITGRGARGFSSK
-447 KGKAYINIKNM
+447 GHAYLNTKDC
-458 VDSFVNTFNTNIAKA
+458 VDAFINTFNTNIAKA
-473 IDEMNA
+473 IEEMNG
-479 SDKDM
+479 SNKDM
-484 DTIDLDYTQA
+484 DLWDIDYTQA
-494 GKDENGN
+494 VTDENGN
-501 PITQDGVDIS
+501 IDQKMLDAIQDGDTVTRI
-511 TLYASG
+511 G
-517 KTLTTKK
+517 RKE
-524 KGEDYYVSLAEKMID
+524 EDAEKMID
-539 NMKSQLLKKAKA
+539 RLQSTMLMKAKA
-551 MCDANGVTFDNKV
+551 MCDANGVEFDLTV
-564 FDTMF
+564 FNTMF
-569 NNAKSIA
+569 NNAKSSA
-576 INKGVT
+576 
-582 GVNAEGASV
+582 
-591 SFGGIAA
+591 
-598 GTGAG
+598 
-603 VAGGVAHAA
+603 VAGSIETKKALFLS
-612 ITVAAAKA
+612 ITTINPQN
-620 GGLAGSFGGP
+620 L
-630 AGIAIG
+630 I
-636 AGIGAIVGGIASLF
+636 
-650 GSGNHSSCT
+650 
-659 LDTKTLLDTLTNEF
+659 KTFTTNF
-673 KTNYT
+673 KDSYT
-678 AWVEAEAAEAKNKK
+678 AWVEAEAADAKNKK

>member
-52 ELSSVDKNSD
+52 ELSSVDKNGD

-76 IQMQDKVNA
+76 TQMQTAVNDM
-85 LAGTINKDFA
+85 AGTISKDFA
-95 GKSEYISQVTA
+95 GKTQYLAEVTTALKEYI
-106 ELKDCIGEFANDY
+106 EEFAASY
-119 QGDISK
+119 TGDISG
-125 MAQHFTESNYLQAQ
+125 MAEAFKAALPAKYEEIKSNAVS
-139 YQYIKTKILRN
+139 N
-150 TPDTIKSN
+150 DPDTVKSN

-164 TDLTAPTVDSREE
+164 TDLTATKGEGRTEA
-177 SGESMPADTAKRI
+177 GESMPAATAKRI

-199 KFIKAYKGEN
+199 KFIKGYNGEN

-348 PSLIDYSSIDGY
+348 ASLIDYSSIDGY

-433 EGMITGRGARGLSK
+433 KGMITGRGARGLSK

-473 IDEMNA
+473 IDEMNG
-479 SDKDM
+479 SNKDM
-484 DTIDLDYTQA
+484 DLWDIDYTQTVT
-494 GKDENGN
+494 DDDGN
-501 PITQDGVDIS
+501 VDQELLEAMQDGSSIS
-511 TLYASG
+511 GEYAFVYEL
-517 KTLTTKK
+517 K
-524 KGEDYYVSLAEKMID
+524 AEKMID
-539 NMKSQLLKKAKA
+539 KLQSTMLMKAKA
-551 MCDANGVTFDNKV
+551 MCDANGIEFDLTV
-564 FDTMF
+564 FNTMF
-569 NNAKSIA
+569 NNAKSSA
-576 INKGVT
+576 V
-582 GVNAEGASV
+582 ASSIETKDV
-591 SFGGIAA
+591 
-598 GTGAG
+598 
-603 VAGGVAHAA
+603 
-612 ITVAAAKA
+612 
-620 GGLAGSFGGP
+620 
-630 AGIAIG
+630 AIG
-636 AGIGAIVGGIASLF
+636 F
-650 GSGNHSSCT
+650 QMFT
-659 LDTKTLLDTLTNEF
+659 
-673 KTNYT
+673 
-678 AWVEAEAAEAKNKK
+678 EATINPQNLS

>member
-52 ELSSVDKNSD
+52 ELSSVDKNGD

-76 IQMQDKVNA
+76 TQMQTAVNDM
-85 LAGTINKDFA
+85 AGTISKDFA
-95 GKSEYISQVTA
+95 GKTQYLAEVTTALKEYI
-106 ELKDCIGEFANDY
+106 EEFAASY
-119 QGDISK
+119 TGDISG
-125 MAQHFTESNYLQAQ
+125 MAEAFKAALPAKYEEIKSNAVS
-139 YQYIKTKILRN
+139 N
-150 TPDTIKSN
+150 DPDTVKSN

-177 SGESMPADTAKRI
+177 SGESMPAATAKRI

-199 KFIKAYKGEN
+199 KFIKAYKGDN

-348 PSLIDYSSIDGY
+348 ASLIDYSGISGY
-360 FNNGEIY
+360 YENTQIH

-380 YAKGQEVLNN
+380 YAKGEELLTNE
-390 SNLKSQMKAQIESML
+390 SLKSQMKAQLQSML
-405 EAKGIP
+405 EEKGIS
-411 FEKIETVFENIYNQS
+411 FDKIANIFENVYTQS

-433 EGMITGRGARGLSK
+433 EGMITGRGARGFSSK
-447 KGKAYINIKNM
+447 GHAYLNTKDC
-458 VDSFVNTFNTNIAKA
+458 VDAFINTFNTNIAKA
-473 IDEMNA
+473 IDEMNG
-479 SDKDM
+479 SNKDM
-484 DTIDLDYTQA
+484 DLWDIDYTQA
-494 GKDENGN
+494 VTDENGN
-501 PITQDGVDIS
+501 IDQKMLDAIQDGDTVTRI
-511 TLYASG
+511 G
-517 KTLTTKK
+517 RKE
-524 KGEDYYVSLAEKMID
+524 EDAEKMID
-539 NMKSQLLKKAKA
+539 RLQSTMLMKAKA
-551 MCDANGVTFDNKV
+551 MCDANGVEFDLTV
-564 FDTMF
+564 FNTMF
-569 NNAKSIA
+569 NNAKSSA
-576 INKGVT
+576 
-582 GVNAEGASV
+582 
-591 SFGGIAA
+591 
-598 GTGAG
+598 
-603 VAGGVAHAA
+603 VAGSIETKKALFLS
-612 ITVAAAKA
+612 ITTINPQN
-620 GGLAGSFGGP
+620 L
-630 AGIAIG
+630 I
-636 AGIGAIVGGIASLF
+636 
-650 GSGNHSSCT
+650 
-659 LDTKTLLDTLTNEF
+659 KTFTTNF
-673 KTNYT
+673 KDSYT
-678 AWVEAEAAEAKNKK
+678 VWVNAEAAEAKNKK

>member
-52 ELSSVDKNSD
+52 ELSSVDKNGD

-76 IQMQDKVNA
+76 TQMQTAVNDM
-85 LAGTINKDFA
+85 AGTISKDFA
-95 GKSEYISQVTA
+95 GKTQYLAEVTTALKEYI
-106 ELKDCIGEFANDY
+106 EEFAASY
-119 QGDISK
+119 TGDISG
-125 MAQHFTESNYLQAQ
+125 MAEAFKAALPAKYEEIKSNAVS
-139 YQYIKTKILRN
+139 N
-150 TPDTIKSN
+150 DPDTVKSN

-199 KFIKAYKGEN
+199 KFIKGYNGEN

-229 LKDAADAFNTGANS
+229 LKDATAKFNASAAS

-249 NGADLKQLKEYAK
+249 NGADLTKLKEYAK

-305 EEVIAGLNT
+305 EEVIAELNT

-426 VADTLNA
+426 VQDTLNA

>member
-52 ELSSVDKNSD
+52 ELSSVDKNGD

-76 IQMQDKVNA
+76 TQMQTAVNDM
-85 LAGTINKDFA
+85 AGTISKDFA
-95 GKSEYISQVTA
+95 GKTQYLAEVTTALKEYI
-106 ELKDCIGEFANDY
+106 EEFAASY
-119 QGDISK
+119 TGDISG
-125 MAQHFTESNYLQAQ
+125 MAEAFKAALPAKYEEIKSNAVS
-139 YQYIKTKILRN
+139 N
-150 TPDTIKSN
+150 DPDTVKSN

-199 KFIKAYKGEN
+199 KFIKGYNGEN

-348 PSLIDYSSIDGY
+348 ASLIDYSGISGY
-360 FNNGEIY
+360 YENTQIH

-380 YAKGQEVLNN
+380 YAKGEELLTNE
-390 SNLKSQMKAQIESML
+390 SLKSQMKAQLQSML
-405 EAKGIP
+405 EEKGIS
-411 FEKIETVFENIYNQS
+411 FDKIANIFENVYTQS

-433 EGMITGRGARGLSK
+433 EGMITGRGARGFSSK
-447 KGKAYINIKNM
+447 GHAYLNTKDC
-458 VDSFVNTFNTNIAKA
+458 VDAFINTFNTNIAKA
-473 IDEMNA
+473 IDEMNG
-479 SDKDM
+479 SNKDM
-484 DTIDLDYTQA
+484 DLWDIDYTQA
-494 GKDENGN
+494 VTDENGN
-501 PITQDGVDIS
+501 IDQKMLDAIQDGDTVTRI
-511 TLYASG
+511 G
-517 KTLTTKK
+517 RKE
-524 KGEDYYVSLAEKMID
+524 EDAEKMID
-539 NMKSQLLKKAKA
+539 RLQSTMLMKAKA
-551 MCDANGVTFDNKV
+551 MCDANGVEFDLTV
-564 FDTMF
+564 FNTMF
-569 NNAKSIA
+569 NNAKSSAVAGSIETKKA
-576 INKGVT
+576 LFLSITTINPQNLIKTFTTNFKDSYTVW
-582 GVNAEGASV
+582 VNAE
-591 SFGGIAA
+591 AA
-598 GTGAG
+598 
-603 VAGGVAHAA
+603 
-612 ITVAAAKA
+612 
-620 GGLAGSFGGP
+620 
-630 AGIAIG
+630 
-636 AGIGAIVGGIASLF
+636 
-650 GSGNHSSCT
+650 
-659 LDTKTLLDTLTNEF
+659 D
-673 KTNYT
+673 
-678 AWVEAEAAEAKNKK
+678 AKNKK

>member
-52 ELSSVDKNSD
+52 ELSSVDKNGD

-76 IQMQDKVNA
+76 TQMQTAVNDM
-85 LAGTINKDFA
+85 AGAISKDFA
-95 GKSEYISQVTA
+95 GKTQYLAEVTTALKEYI
-106 ELKDCIGEFANDY
+106 EEFAASY
-119 QGDISK
+119 TGDISG
-125 MAQHFTESNYLQAQ
+125 MAEAFKAALPAKYEEIKSNAVS
-139 YQYIKTKILRN
+139 N
-150 TPDTIKSN
+150 DPDTVKSN

-199 KFIKAYKGEN
+199 KFIKAYKGDN

-380 YAKGQEVLNN
+380 YAKGQEVLNY

>member
-52 ELSSVDKNSD
+52 ELSSVDKNGD

-76 IQMQDKVNA
+76 TQMQTAVNDM
-85 LAGTINKDFA
+85 AGTISKDFA
-95 GKSEYISQVTA
+95 GKTQYLAEVTTALKEYI
-106 ELKDCIGEFANDY
+106 EEFAASY
-119 QGDISK
+119 TGDISG
-125 MAQHFTESNYLQAQ
+125 MAEAFKAALPAKYEEIKSNAVS
-139 YQYIKTKILRN
+139 N
-150 TPDTIKSN
+150 DPDTVKSN

-199 KFIKAYKGEN
+199 KFIKAYKGDN

-348 PSLIDYSSIDGY
+348 ASLIDYSSIDGY

-426 VADTLNA
+426 VQDTLNA

-473 IDEMNA
+473 INEMNA

-517 KTLTTKK
+517 NKLTTKK
-524 KGEDYYVSLAEKMID
+524 KGADYYVSLAEKMID

-569 NNAKSIA
+569 NNAKSVA

-582 GVNAEGASV
+582 GVNAKGASV
-591 SFGGIAA
+591 SFGGIAG

-630 AGIAIG
+630 VGIAIG